1 MEQAQSN
8 SQVWETVVRRKKRAP
23 AKTKPAIENS
33 KVRAPLR
40 TWSKPAPKV
49 DQTKT
54 ISASKT
60 VFKGPL
66 KTSYSMPRSQ
76 GAATTGG
83 GSHGRISKKGSKEE
97 APKKPEQQQEPEQP
111 KGTKEAKNSS
121 ETTQDDV
128 AVEKVVPTQPESRP
142 ASKQSSRPTS
152 SQVDPDKSCTPTA
165 EFVQRPQA
173 MSWAEE
179 VEVSIQ
185 QHVTQRSTSPEN
197 ELPGADPMIDS
208 KSCTEDVDSIPS
220 AADENPIHDG
230 SVVEAPDA
238 PIQEAP
244 EHVDSSSSTADEDPT
259 QDDDSAAEAPVEPN
273 QETAENDESSSSSA
287 GENPTQND
295 DSAAEAPVEPN
306 QETAEHANPGSQ
318 PVQAVSRSTPNST
331 QLNVDDSTAETL
343 DGAQQN
349 ITDEVRNSA
358 ESLFHSPD
366 ARARVRLPPAAE
378 PQQTLLDEPQEPQE
392 PQELAG
398 PQSQDVDVPS
408 EQPAVPPHTSAAKNP
423 QCPQNGQQQCVQQQ
437 EPSTQ
442 QLSQRSIA
450 QQKYEQ
456 GHRQGPRQYTRTYPQ
471 PYPRPY
477 PQPYAQQHVQQ
488 QNQSQQQHHPQHVQ
502 QQNQCQQQY
511 HPQHVQQQNQGQQ
524 QYHPQHVQ
532 QNQGQQQY
540 HPQHVQQNQGQQQ
553 YHPQHV
559 QLQTFCLQQYPYPN
573 GQQYA
578 GTYQGA
584 PQAYQQ
590 WQQGPQQLQQW
601 VTPQYST
608 PLSTPADPTTWD
620 QPEPDHYNYSSGP
633 VLYPDYTYPQPPQ
646 SPYTH
651 TIPPVHDHAGGRG
664 QVSSRHV
671 TGRGRGFN
679 HRGGLHRGRGR
690 GHGVVAT
697 HPEATHPEATHPEAT
712 HPEATHTQSASPNT
726 NNATNEVTTETA
738 VQPISEDAQE
748 TAGSIVDDTTDEAT
762 VQDNEAF
769 YNRSVS
775 VESLPLYLKSESDE
789 EDEGEVTYKTRTLS
803 V

>member
-331 QLNVDDSTAETL
+331 QLNTKLETLRSLYSTALTL
-343 DGAQQN
+343 VPEYDFRQRQ
-349 ITDEVRNSA
+349 
-358 ESLFHSPD
+358 SLSRRFSMSP
-366 ARARVRLPPAAE
+366 
-378 PQQTLLDEPQEPQE
+378 
-392 PQELAG
+392 
-398 PQSQDVDVPS
+398 
-408 EQPAVPPHTSAAKNP
+408 
-423 QCPQNGQQQCVQQQ
+423 
-437 EPSTQ
+437 
-442 QLSQRSIA
+442 RS
-450 QQKYEQ
+450 
-456 GHRQGPRQYTRTYPQ
+456 PRSLR
-471 PYPRPY
+471 
-477 PQPYAQQHVQQ
+477 
-488 QNQSQQQHHPQHVQ
+488 
-502 QQNQCQQQY
+502 
-511 HPQHVQQQNQGQQ
+511 
-524 QYHPQHVQ
+524 
-532 QNQGQQQY
+532 
-540 HPQHVQQNQGQQQ
+540 
-553 YHPQHV
+553 
-559 QLQTFCLQQYPYPN
+559 
-573 GQQYA
+573 
-578 GTYQGA
+578 
-584 PQAYQQ
+584 
-590 WQQGPQQLQQW
+590 
-601 VTPQYST
+601 
-608 PLSTPADPTTWD
+608 
-620 QPEPDHYNYSSGP
+620 SS
-633 VLYPDYTYPQPPQ
+633 
-646 SPYTH
+646 
-651 TIPPVHDHAGGRG
+651 PVH
-664 QVSSRHV
+664 
-671 TGRGRGFN
+671 
-679 HRGGLHRGRGR
+679 
-690 GHGVVAT
+690 
-697 HPEATHPEATHPEAT
+697 
-712 HPEATHTQSASPNT
+712 
-726 NNATNEVTTETA
+726 
-738 VQPISEDAQE
+738 
-748 TAGSIVDDTTDEAT
+748 
-762 VQDNEAF
+762 
-769 YNRSVS
+769 
-775 VESLPLYLKSESDE
+775 SLKM
-789 EDEGEVTYKTRTLS
+789 
-803 V
+803 

>member
-1 MEQAQSN
+1 
-8 SQVWETVVRRKKRAP
+8 
-23 AKTKPAIENS
+23 
-33 KVRAPLR
+33 
-40 TWSKPAPKV
+40 
-49 DQTKT
+49 
-54 ISASKT
+54 
-60 VFKGPL
+60 
-66 KTSYSMPRSQ
+66 MPRSQ

-273 QETAENDESSSSSA
+273 QETAE
-287 GENPTQND
+287 
-295 DSAAEAPVEPN
+295 
-306 QETAEHANPGSQ
+306 HANPGSQ

-358 ESLFHSPD
+358 ESLFHGPD

-423 QCPQNGQQQCVQQQ
+423 QCPQNGQQQ
-437 EPSTQ
+437 SMNKA
-442 QLSQRSIA
+442 IA
-450 QQKYEQ
+450 
-456 GHRQGPRQYTRTYPQ
+456 R
-471 PYPRPY
+471 
-477 PQPYAQQHVQQ
+477 A
-488 QNQSQQQHHPQHVQ
+488 
-502 QQNQCQQQY
+502 
-511 HPQHVQQQNQGQQ
+511 
-524 QYHPQHVQ
+524 
-532 QNQGQQQY
+532 
-540 HPQHVQQNQGQQQ
+540 
-553 YHPQHV
+553 
-559 QLQTFCLQQYPYPN
+559 LD
-573 GQQYA
+573 
-578 GTYQGA
+578 
-584 PQAYQQ
+584 
-590 WQQGPQQLQQW
+590 
-601 VTPQYST
+601 ST
-608 PLSTPADPTTWD
+608 PERTRSHSHGRTPSHMLSSTFNSRIKAS
-620 QPEPDHYNYSSGP
+620 NS
-633 VLYPDYTYPQPPQ
+633 
-646 SPYTH
+646 
-651 TIPPVHDHAGGRG
+651 TIHSTFSRTKASNSTIHSKF
-664 QVSSRHV
+664 SSRTNASNSTINSTFSSRTKVSNSTIHSTFSSTFSSRTKV
-671 TGRGRGFN
+671 SNSTIHSTFSRTKVSNSTIHSTFSRTKASNSTIHSTFSCRPFVCN
-679 HRGGLHRGRGR
+679 NIHIRMVNSTLEP
-690 GHGVVAT
+690 T
-697 HPEATHPEATHPEAT
+697 KELLK
-712 HPEATHTQSASPNT
+712 HTNSGNKVLSNSNT
-726 NNATNEVTTETA
+726 
-738 VQPISEDAQE
+738 
-748 TAGSIVDDTTDEAT
+748 
-762 VQDNEAF
+762 
-769 YNRSVS
+769 
-775 VESLPLYLKSESDE
+775 
-789 EDEGEVTYKTRTLS
+789 
-803 V
+803 